1 MEEKRFKIRSYGFGE
16 LAQLYNSNI
25 APKSANEAL
34 HRWIRLN
41 RKLNADL
48 IDHGFYPGLRSLTP
62 KMVELIVEAIGEP

>member
-1 MEEKRFKIRSYGFGE
+1 MEEKCFKIRSYGFGE
-16 LAQLYNSNI
+16 LAQQFNPNI

-41 RKLNADL
+41 SKLNTDL
-48 IDHGFYPGLRSLTP
+48 KAHGFYPGLRSLTP